1 VWRVDFDS
9 YPFGPARA
17 SSQKTMVIF
26 FDLPDG
32 SHLIFRR
39 GQLPQYIPSSGA
51 APPGAAVHPAFV
63 EACMARIAED
73 VERQGWRLGKSIVT
87 RSKECGLVWRI
98 DFEIEGSRYGGNL
111 VDRVICWR
119 SPDSE
124 ISASQWPLGSALTS

>member
-1 VWRVDFDS
+1 MEAISSSGEDS
-9 YPFGPARA
+9 YPNI
-17 SSQKTMVIF
+17 SQVPV
-26 FDLPDG
+26 L
-32 SHLIFRR
+32 
-39 GQLPQYIPSSGA
+39 
-51 APPGAAVHPAFV
+51 PPGAAVHPAFV

-111 VDRVICWR
+111 ADRVICWR

-124 ISASQWPLGSALTS
+124 NIGLAMVFGKRIDKLA